1 MLNPAKRILPVA
13 LAVLC
18 LGLWGAVGSVA
29 AAEQDPAPAA
39 EGANKPPPAEASWF
53 DLPGDDFR
61 YLLGVSAGYGP
72 AYPGARRMETSIQP
86 MWAARWGKWRLSSS
100 GGAGLMGFGVES
112 IGPGSGASRDL
123 FRSSTLRLGVTL
135 RLDGGRS
142 SSDAAYTEGLPDIGR
157 TLRVRL
163 YASKT
168 LAPQWQLAAAWS
180 QDALGRKG
188 GAIWNMDLAH
198 RLYRSAK
205 GASELMAGVGLSG
218 GDGRYQLSYFGV
230 PPDSVAAQRL
240 GRSFVPGAG
249 FSEAS
254 LSLSYTRALSPHWVF
269 NSSAGW
275 SRLLGPAAASPLTEK
290 LSNFNLG
297 FGLGWRN

>member
-1 MLNPAKRILPVA
+1 MPNPSKYLVSA
-13 LAVLC
+13 LFC
-18 LGLWGAVGSVA
+18 LSLWVSAASVA
-29 AAEQDPAPAA
+29 AAESGVEESQAQAA
-39 EGANKPPPAEASWF
+39 EPTWF

-61 YLLGVSAGYGP
+61 YLLGVSSGYAP
-72 AYPGARRMETSIQP
+72 SYSGARSMEASIKP

-123 FRSSTLRLGVTL
+123 FRSATLRLGVTL
-135 RLDGGRS
+135 RLDGGRRS
-142 SSDAAYTEGLPDIGR
+142 ADASYTEGLPDIGR

-168 LAPQWQLAAAWS
+168 LAPQWQLSAAWS

-198 RLYRSAK
+198 RLYRSAN
-205 GASELMAGVGLSG
+205 GASELMAGAGLSG
-218 GDGRYQLSYFGV
+218 GDGRYLFSYYGV
-230 PPDSVAAQRL
+230 PQGSAAAQRL
-240 GRSFVPGAG
+240 GRSFEPGAG

-254 LSLSYTRALSPHWVF
+254 LGLSYTRALSPHWVF

-275 SRLLGPAAASPLTEK
+275 SHLLGPAAASPLSER
-290 LSNFNLG
+290 LSNFSLG

>member
-1 MLNPAKRILPVA
+1 MSNPSKCLVST
-13 LAVLC
+13 LLC
-18 LGLWGAVGSVA
+18 LSMGFGVGAASS
-29 AAEQDPAPAA
+29 AEQDPASIADDGGKPRLA
-39 EGANKPPPAEASWF
+39 EPSWF

-61 YLLGVSAGYGP
+61 YLLGVSFGYAP
-72 AYPGARRMETSIQP
+72 SYPGSKGMETSVKP

-123 FRSSTLRLGVTL
+123 FRSSTMRLGVTL
-135 RLDGGRS
+135 RLDNGRR

-157 TLRVRL
+157 TLRVRF

-168 LAPQWQLAAAWS
+168 LAPQWQLSAAWS

-188 GAIWNMDLAH
+188 GAIWNVDLAH
-198 RLYRSAK
+198 RLYRSVN
-205 GASELMAGVGLSG
+205 GAGELMAGVGLSG
-218 GDGRYQLSYFGV
+218 GDSRYLLSYYGV
-230 PPDSVAAQRL
+230 PPESMAAQRL

-249 FSEAS
+249 FSEAN
-254 LSLSYTRALSPHWVF
+254 LGLSYTRALSPHWVF

-275 SRLLGPAAASPLTEK
+275 SHLLGPAAASPLTEK

-297 FGLGWRN
+297 IGLGWRN